1 MKKIMLGMMALCAAT
16 AFGDLK
22 IGTVDMMT
30 LVRNHKNY
38 DTNKKILQGSEKDYQ
53 KELDSMKAELD
64 ALQDEG
70 KKIADQARNPM
81 ISQAQKDKIEKELLD
96 IQNKYV
102 AGQQKLRSKAM
113 ESQQKLQELETQLL
127 KITTEEIRAVVNKFA
142 EDNDYER
149 RWASIPSTPRAGRK
163 TMKASELAKV
173 LGGTL
178 EGEDVE
184 LSACGGLEEAR
195 PGDLSFCKDPKHVK
209 LVESTKASA
218 VLLPPEW
225 DKGAPCSVI
234 RVADPNHACM
244 AAAKM
249 FAPPEPVRAPGVHST
264 AIVDPSVKLG
274 KDVHIGP
281 FTVIEKGAEIGDG
294 AVIEAQVFIGEGC
307 KVGAKTHIYPQ
318 VTLREGTIVGADCII
333 HCGVRLGGDGYGFNN
348 GRREDGS
355 VFIEKIPQL
364 GIVEIGDGVEIGSN
378 TTIDRARIGR
388 TYIGPMTKID
398 NLVQIGHNVKVK
410 GYSGLIAQSGV
421 AGSTEIGYGCLIW
434 AQAGI
439 SGHIKIADGVQVGPQ
454 AGVPQSLDGSLK
466 YVIGAPAMSMKDLA
480 AITLAPKM
488 IQKLKGEVKELKA
501 QLAAK

>member
-1 MKKIMLGMMALCAAT
+1 
-16 AFGDLK
+16 
-22 IGTVDMMT
+22 
-30 LVRNHKNY
+30 
-38 DTNKKILQGSEKDYQ
+38 
-53 KELDSMKAELD
+53 
-64 ALQDEG
+64 
-70 KKIADQARNPM
+70 
-81 ISQAQKDKIEKELLD
+81 
-96 IQNKYV
+96 
-102 AGQQKLRSKAM
+102 
-113 ESQQKLQELETQLL
+113 
-127 KITTEEIRAVVNKFA
+127 
-142 EDNDYER
+142 
-149 RWASIPSTPRAGRK
+149 
-163 TMKASELAKV
+163 MKASELANI

-184 LSACGGLEEAR
+184 VKACGGLEEAR

-209 LVESTKASA
+209 LVESTKASV

-225 DKGAPCSVI
+225 DKGAPCTVI
-234 RVADPNHACM
+234 RVVDPNHACM
-244 AAAKM
+244 TAAKM
-249 FAPPEPVRAPGVHST
+249 FAPPEPVRAPGVHPT

-274 KDVHIGP
+274 KDVHVGP

-318 VTLREGTIVGADCII
+318 VTLREGTIVGSECII

-410 GYSGLIAQSGV
+410 GYSGLIAQSGI

-434 AQAGI
+434 AQAGV

-454 AGVPQSLDGSLK
+454 AGVPQSLDGSVR
-466 YVIGAPAMSMKDLA
+466 YVIGTPAEPMKDFGGRVLV
-480 AITLAPKM
+480 PKM
-488 IQKLKGEVKELKA
+488 LAKLKAEVKELKA
-501 QLAAK
+501 KVAAK

>member
-1 MKKIMLGMMALCAAT
+1 
-16 AFGDLK
+16 
-22 IGTVDMMT
+22 
-30 LVRNHKNY
+30 
-38 DTNKKILQGSEKDYQ
+38 
-53 KELDSMKAELD
+53 
-64 ALQDEG
+64 
-70 KKIADQARNPM
+70 
-81 ISQAQKDKIEKELLD
+81 
-96 IQNKYV
+96 
-102 AGQQKLRSKAM
+102 
-113 ESQQKLQELETQLL
+113 
-127 KITTEEIRAVVNKFA
+127 
-142 EDNDYER
+142 
-149 RWASIPSTPRAGRK
+149 
-163 TMKASELAKV
+163 MKASKLAEI

-184 LSACGGLEEAR
+184 LTACGGLEEAR

-209 LVESTKASA
+209 LVAETKASA

-225 DKGAPCSVI
+225 EQGAPCAII

-244 AAAKM
+244 AAAKL
-249 FAPPEPVRAPGVHST
+249 FAPPEPVRVPGVHPT
-264 AIVDPSVKLG
+264 VIIDPSVKLG
-274 KDVHIGP
+274 EGVYIGAY
-281 FTVIEKGAEIGDG
+281 TVIEKGTEIAAG

-307 KVGAKTHIYPQ
+307 RVGARTHIYPQ
-318 VTLREGTIVGADCII
+318 VTLREGTVVGADCIL

-355 VFIEKIPQL
+355 VYIEKIPQL

-454 AGVPQSLDGSLK
+454 AGVPQTLDGSVK
-466 YVIGAPAMSMKDLA
+466 YVLGAPAESMKDFGGRVL
-480 AITLAPKM
+480 LPKM
-488 IQKLKGEVKELKA
+488 VAKLRAEVKELKA

>member
-1 MKKIMLGMMALCAAT
+1 M
-16 AFGDLK
+16 
-22 IGTVDMMT
+22 
-30 LVRNHKNY
+30 R
-38 DTNKKILQGSEKDYQ
+38 
-53 KELDSMKAELD
+53 
-64 ALQDEG
+64 
-70 KKIADQARNPM
+70 
-81 ISQAQKDKIEKELLD
+81 
-96 IQNKYV
+96 
-102 AGQQKLRSKAM
+102 
-113 ESQQKLQELETQLL
+113 
-127 KITTEEIRAVVNKFA
+127 
-142 EDNDYER
+142 
-149 RWASIPSTPRAGRK
+149 
-163 TMKASELAKV
+163 ASELAARLDGK
-173 LGGTL
+173 L
-178 EGEDVE
+178 EGDDVE
-184 LSACGGLEEAR
+184 LLACGGLEEAR
-195 PGDLSFCKDPKHVK
+195 AGDLSFCKDVKHVK
-209 LVESTKASA
+209 LVQSTQASA
-218 VLLPPEW
+218 VLLPPDW
-225 DKGAPCSVI
+225 ADGAPCTII

-244 AAAKM
+244 AAAEL
-249 FAPPEPVRAPGVHST
+249 FAPPTPVRAPGVHPT

-274 KDVHIGP
+274 ANVHVGAYTI
-281 FTVIEKGAEIGDG
+281 VEKNSVIGDG
-294 AVIEAQVFIGEGC
+294 AVIEAQVFIGESC
-307 KVGAKTHIYPQ
+307 TVGARTHIYPQ
-318 VTLREGTIVGADCII
+318 VTLREGTKVGADCIF

-355 VFIEKIPQL
+355 VYIEKIPPL

-488 IQKLKGEVKELKA
+488 IAKLKAEVKELKA
-501 QLAAK
+501 RLAAAPTA

>member
-1 MKKIMLGMMALCAAT
+1 
-16 AFGDLK
+16 
-22 IGTVDMMT
+22 
-30 LVRNHKNY
+30 
-38 DTNKKILQGSEKDYQ
+38 
-53 KELDSMKAELD
+53 
-64 ALQDEG
+64 
-70 KKIADQARNPM
+70 
-81 ISQAQKDKIEKELLD
+81 
-96 IQNKYV
+96 
-102 AGQQKLRSKAM
+102 
-113 ESQQKLQELETQLL
+113 
-127 KITTEEIRAVVNKFA
+127 
-142 EDNDYER
+142 
-149 RWASIPSTPRAGRK
+149 
-163 TMKASELAKV
+163 MKASELAKI
-173 LGGTL
+173 LGGML

-249 FAPPEPVRAPGVHST
+249 FAPPEPVRAPGVHPT

>member
-1 MKKIMLGMMALCAAT
+1 
-16 AFGDLK
+16 
-22 IGTVDMMT
+22 
-30 LVRNHKNY
+30 
-38 DTNKKILQGSEKDYQ
+38 
-53 KELDSMKAELD
+53 
-64 ALQDEG
+64 
-70 KKIADQARNPM
+70 
-81 ISQAQKDKIEKELLD
+81 
-96 IQNKYV
+96 
-102 AGQQKLRSKAM
+102 
-113 ESQQKLQELETQLL
+113 
-127 KITTEEIRAVVNKFA
+127 
-142 EDNDYER
+142 
-149 RWASIPSTPRAGRK
+149 
-163 TMKASELAKV
+163 MKASELAKV

-178 EGEDVE
+178 EGTDVE

-209 LVESTKASA
+209 LVAETKASA
-218 VLLPPEW
+218 VLLPPDWEH
-225 DKGAPCSVI
+225 GAPCAII

-244 AAAKM
+244 AAAKL
-249 FAPPEPVRAPGVHST
+249 FAPPEPIRAPGVHPT
-264 AIVDPSVKLG
+264 AIIEPSVKLG
-274 KDVHIGP
+274 ENVHIGAL
-281 FTVIEKGAEIGDG
+281 TVIEKGAEIAAN

-307 KVGAKTHIYPQ
+307 RVGARTHIYPQ
-318 VTLREGTIVGADCII
+318 VTLREGTVVGADCIL

-355 VFIEKIPQL
+355 VYIEKIPQL

-454 AGVPQSLDGSLK
+454 AGVPQTLDGSVK
-466 YVIGAPAMSMKDLA
+466 YVLGAPAESMKDFGGRVL
-480 AITLAPKM
+480 LPKM
-488 IQKLKGEVKELKA
+488 VAKLRAEVKELKA